1 MERVRNTVIGFKVRE
16 SERRELEKRVR
27 QRGAESVSA
36 LIREALD
43 QLLGTSLSEGNLKF
57 AADRPRRRCRRCHR
71 VTTHLYGEELAC
83 GKCYRDLHQEI
94 GHGGQRKVEV
104 EG

>member
-1 MERVRNTVIGFKVRE
+1 MEIRNIVIGFKVRPRE
-16 SERRELEKRVR
+16 RVVLERKAEELGASGISE
-27 QRGAESVSA
+27 
-36 LIREALD
+36 LIRHALD
-43 QLLGTSLSEGNLKF
+43 AFLGTDLAAGNLKF